1 MKRLI
6 VGLCISASLLAAVS
20 AFAFFY
26 LFGGNEKRVVVTVP
40 SFTGSMLA
48 DVVADGIFAIEHEGV
63 YCDSPVGEII
73 GQTPSAGAKRKLA
86 KGESCKITLKISL
99 GKKLES
105 IPRLVGFHYVE
116 AANILREMGMNVRIV
131 SIFDE
136 EAERDT
142 VLRSSPEAGSETARG
157 ERVTLFV
164 AKNHIKGSVK
174 VGDYIGLEK
183 GEAVSKALSDGLCIS
198 EIILE
203 HSDKYPSG
211 TIIGQ
216 SIMKGASVPY
226 GSEISL
232 TVSSGEG
239 KEQAKKRFWWER
251 KR

>member
-1 MKRLI
+1 MKRLM
-6 VGLCISASLLAAVS
+6 VGLCVSFSLLAAVS

-40 SFTGSMLA
+40 SFTGRMLA

-63 YCDSPVGEII
+63 YCESPVGEII

-86 KGESCKITLKISL
+86 KGESCKVTLKISL

-203 HSDKYPSG
+203 HSDKYPAG

-251 KR
+251 KG